1 MNLFELKEKK
11 EDVKSDI
18 KYYRNEIERLEAKVG
33 LQAVQI
39 KDIIVSNNP
48 KNNREDALLELAQ
61 MIDYLDEAQKKLNN
75 LNTLANDKFNNFKE
89 HNDYDKQIYIEKKL
103 FKWSNAKISA
113 RHGGITKRTINR
125 IVKKVEENKYRKN

>member
-18 KYYRNEIERLEAKVG
+18 KYYENEIERLESKLG
-33 LQAVQI
+33 LQSVQM
-39 KDIIVSNNP
+39 KDIIVDGNP
-48 KNNREDALLELAQ
+48 KNKREDVLIELAQ
-61 MIDYLDEAQKKLNN
+61 MIDDLEEAKKKLDG
-75 LNTLANDKFNNFKE
+75 LNELTNDKFNNFKE